1 MRRMRPQHLRT
12 LPRWAWPLG
21 AAALA
26 LAGCAWLVAADLAM
40 RREAFDTDARIAHRL
55 LSQQAV
61 QHDAMLATLTLL
73 QPAAATQDAGSPSPS
88 TASGGT
94 NHAGPEQ
101 RLPALYPQVLQV
113 LRRAGADTWPPA
125 QAQAWAAAEA
135 ESARLQRAVLA
146 QVDLAQGRYTLLR
159 AGQPAS
165 YALAIDAAATVPWAE
180 WPLPR
185 AGPVR
190 AVLRLRAQQWGIQPG
205 APAPGLWRF
214 EAVKRLAADSQ
225 PFEVVVSRELHAQE
239 LPWLKLALW
248 CVFSA
253 AATAALAAWQRQRE
267 ATRRA
272 QELLRLGQVGR
283 LNALGELAAG
293 MAHELNQPL
302 TAVLASTQAAQ
313 RLLADDEP
321 DLATVRQALAQSAQQ
336 ARRAA
341 DVVGRLRRLVQ
352 PPDTN
357 AAPQALGLQAAVR
370 QVLYLLAPQMDQL
383 GVQVDASAV
392 PEGLQV
398 LADPVALEQIVHNLV
413 LNALQ
418 ALERGPAGTRR
429 LALVAQAGLAQVRLH
444 VQDSGPGFAPAALA
458 RAFEPFFTTR
468 DGGLGLGLSLCETL
482 AAGMG
487 GALTARNRPEGGAEL
502 TLTLPQA
509 GASPATP

>member
-1 MRRMRPQHLRT
+1 MRPQHPRT
-12 LPRWAWPLG
+12 LPRWAWFV
-21 AAALA
+21 AAGVLA
-26 LAGCAWLVAADLAM
+26 VAGSAWLVAADVAA

-61 QHDAMLATLTLL
+61 QHDAVLATLTLL
-73 QPAAATQDAGSPSPS
+73 QPAVETTAG
-88 TASGGT
+88 
-94 NHAGPEQ
+94 AGPEQ
-101 RLPALYPQVLQV
+101 RLPALYPQVQRV
-113 LRRAGADTWPPA
+113 LRRAGADTWPAGGP
-125 QAQAWAAAEA
+125 AWAAAEA
-135 ESARLQRAVLA
+135 ESTRLQRAVLA
-146 QVDLAQGRYTLLR
+146 EVGLAQGRYTLLR

-165 YALAIDAAATVPWAE
+165 YALTIDAAATVPWGE

-185 AGPVR
+185 GGPVR
-190 AVLRLRAQQWGIQPG
+190 AVLRLGAQQWVIQPG
-205 APAPGLWRF
+205 SAAPGVWRF
-214 EAVKRLAADSQ
+214 EAGKRLAADSQ
-225 PFEVVVSRELHAQE
+225 PFEVVVSRELTWQE

-248 CVFSA
+248 WMLSA
-253 AATAALAAWQRQRE
+253 AAVAAWAAWQRQRD

-313 RLLADDEP
+313 RLLGDDEP

-352 PPDTN
+352 PPDPG
-357 AAPQALGLQAAVR
+357 AAPQAVPVQAVVR
-370 QVLYLLAPQMDQL
+370 QVLYLLAPQLEQL
-383 GVQVDASAV
+383 AVQADASAV

-398 LADPVALEQIVHNLV
+398 QADPVALEQVLHNLV

-418 ALERGPAGTRR
+418 ALERVPAAARR
-429 LALVAQAGLAQVRLH
+429 LQLSAQPQGNHALLM

-468 DGGLGLGLSLCETL
+468 EGGLGLGLSLCETL

-502 TLTLPQA
+502 ALTLPLA
-509 GASPATP
+509 RPASP